1 MNYFYRDL
9 SEFSHGTDII
19 HNNIKVLSETHIGL
33 IALRDVSDVK
43 NLVDTAILILE
54 KSIFIFLQAKVSDIN
69 KFKLKGFELV
79 SSAKKLR
86 EYEFKFEEHGQER
99 ISEWT
104 Q

>member
-69 KFKLKGFELV
+69 KFKRFELV
-79 SSAKKLR
+79 SSEKKLR